1 MRFAKTVLL
10 KTVLIPLLI
19 AGSSLAAD
27 PAHWV
32 ASWGTSPAPQLPDE
46 VQLWKAKLLFDNQT
60 IRQIVHTSVGGDA
73 IRLRLSNAYG
83 KDSVE
88 IGAVHVALRDA
99 SAGSKSL
106 IATGS
111 DRPVTF
117 GGRPTVS
124 IPPNGLVLSD
134 PVRLAVPAAGD
145 LAISIF
151 LPKYTSGAGIHY
163 GAQQTAYI
171 AKGDATSAADLS
183 EPSTIGSWVFLT
195 GVEVQAPPAASAIVA
210 FGDSIT
216 DGARSTADANRRW
229 PDILAERLRAR
240 KSARPMG
247 VVNSGIGGN
256 RILHDGA
263 GNVRF
268 GANAL
273 ARFERD
279 ALSYPGVK
287 YVIVLEGVNDLGH
300 PGTAGRPLSETVSA
314 EDLIAGMKQMILRA
328 HDRGIKI
335 FGATLTPFEG
345 TTIAG
350 YFTPEKEAKRKA
362 LNEWIRSSKEF
373 DGVIDFDKAIRD
385 PQHPDRTLPGND
397 SGDHLHPN
405 DAGYKVMGESID
417 LSLFK

>member
-1 MRFAKTVLL
+1 MMRFSKA
-10 KTVLIPLLI
+10 VLIAVLM
-19 AGSSLAAD
+19 AGSGLAAD

-32 ASWGTSPAPQLPDE
+32 ATWGTSPAPQLPDE
-46 VQLWKAKLLFDNQT
+46 VQPWKAKLLFDNQT
-60 IRQIVHTSVGGDA
+60 VREIVHASIGGDA
-73 IRLRLSNAYG
+73 VRLRLSNAYG
-83 KDSVE
+83 KESVE
-88 IGAVHVALRDA
+88 IGAVHVALRDTSA
-99 SAGSKSL
+99 SNKSR
-106 IATGS
+106 IVTGS
-111 DRPVTF
+111 DRSVTF
-117 GGRPTVS
+117 GGRPAVS

-134 PVRLAVPAAGD
+134 PVRLAFPAAGD
-145 LAISIF
+145 LAISMF

-163 GAQQTAYI
+163 GALQTAYI
-171 AKGDATSAADLS
+171 AKGDATSAAELS
-183 EPSTIGSWVFLT
+183 EPATIGSWVFLT
-195 GVEVQAPPAASAIVA
+195 GVEVQAPPVASAIVA

-216 DGARSTADANRRW
+216 DGARSTADANHRW
-229 PDILAERLRAR
+229 PDVLAERLRAR
-240 KSARPMG
+240 KGARPAS
-247 VVNSGIGGN
+247 VVNAGIGGN

-279 ALSYPGVK
+279 VLSYPGVK
-287 YVIVLEGVNDLGH
+287 YVIVLEGVNDLGF
-300 PGTAGRPLSETVSA
+300 PGTAGRPISETVSA

-335 FGATLTPFEG
+335 FGATLTPFED

-362 LNEWIRSSKEF
+362 LNEWIRTSKEF
-373 DGVIDFDKAIRD
+373 DGVIDFDKAVRD
-385 PQHPDRTLPGND
+385 PQHPDRMLPAND

-405 DAGYKVMGESID
+405 DTGYKAMGESID